1 MNDIDTITQMLVVIL
16 GVMVAVLVILTLIFI
31 VLKIKEKKK
40 NKSPYNDEKKLE
52 KKENTNKNTK
62 KSYSK
67 EYTKESIMNF
77 MEFEKIED
85 NMIVQK
91 KGKRF
96 LMAIECQGVNYD
108 LMSNVEK
115 VAVEEG
121 FQQFLNTLTHQI
133 QIYIQ
138 TRSVN
143 LEESIRRYQKRVKEI
158 EDNYRRMQFQY
169 NSAMQANTYNTE
181 QKNQM
186 EYEMTKQKNL
196 LEYATDL
203 LNDTKQMSLNRN
215 ILNKKYFIIVPYY
228 FEENNGEKYDY
239 EEIKNIAFSELYTKS
254 QSIIRTLSACSINGK
269 ILNSNELVDLL
280 YVAYNR
286 DEAEVFGIDKA
297 IKAGYTELY
306 STAPDV
312 FEKKIQALD
321 EQIRENAINKANEAI
336 QKVKSRQQ
344 QLAEEKED
352 SFEDAIEKM
361 AEMILSENREYVG
374 NEIAEEAIKELKKQI
389 KAQDKENGK
398 GGKNNEEKKEKA
410 RTRNGNSTKQ
420 Q

>member
-1 MNDIDTITQMLVVIL
+1 
-16 GVMVAVLVILTLIFI
+16 
-31 VLKIKEKKK
+31 
-40 NKSPYNDEKKLE
+40 
-52 KKENTNKNTK
+52 
-62 KSYSK
+62 
-67 EYTKESIMNF
+67 MNF

-254 QSIIRTLSACSINGK
+254 QSIIRTLSACSVSGK

-389 KAQDKENGK
+389 KAQEKENGK

>member
-1 MNDIDTITQMLVVIL
+1 MSENDTITQILVTILSVMIVI
-16 GVMVAVLVILTLIFI
+16 LVILTLIF
-31 VLKIKEKKK
+31 VALKVKEKKNEKKPYKKEK
-40 NKSPYNDEKKLE
+40 NKKIAND
-52 KKENTNKNTK
+52 NKNK
-62 KSYSK
+62 KTAKLK
-67 EYTKESIMNF
+67 EYTKESIMDF

-108 LMSNVEK
+108 LMSRVEK

-143 LEESIRRYQKRVKEI
+143 LEDSISRYQKRVKEI
-158 EDNYRRMQFQY
+158 EDNYRKMQFQY

-254 QSIIRTLSACSINGK
+254 QSIIRTLSACSISGK
-269 ILNSNELVDLL
+269 ILN
-280 YVAYNR
+280 
-286 DEAEVFGIDKA
+286 
-297 IKAGYTELY
+297 
-306 STAPDV
+306 
-312 FEKKIQALD
+312 
-321 EQIRENAINKANEAI
+321 
-336 QKVKSRQQ
+336 
-344 QLAEEKED
+344 
-352 SFEDAIEKM
+352 
-361 AEMILSENREYVG
+361 
-374 NEIAEEAIKELKKQI
+374 
-389 KAQDKENGK
+389 
-398 GGKNNEEKKEKA
+398 
-410 RTRNGNSTKQ
+410 
-420 Q
+420 

>member
-1 MNDIDTITQMLVVIL
+1 MSENDTITQILVTILSVMIVI
-16 GVMVAVLVILTLIFI
+16 LVILTLIF
-31 VLKIKEKKK
+31 VALKVKEKKNEKKPYKKEK
-40 NKSPYNDEKKLE
+40 NKKIAND
-52 KKENTNKNTK
+52 NKNK
-62 KSYSK
+62 KTAKLK
-67 EYTKESIMNF
+67 EYTKESIMDF

-108 LMSNVEK
+108 LMSRVEK

-143 LEESIRRYQKRVKEI
+143 LEDSISRYQKRVKEI
-158 EDNYRRMQFQY
+158 EDNYRKMQFQY

-254 QSIIRTLSACSINGK
+254 QSIIRTLSACSISGK

-286 DEAEVFGIDKA
+286 DDSDLFSAKKA
-297 IKAGYTELY
+297 MRAGFEDMY
-306 STAPDV
+306 STAPD
-312 FEKKIQALD
+312 ALD
-321 EQIRENAINKANEAI
+321 KKMRLLDQQIEEKGKDIAEQAVSEARTDKELMLKLREENMQQYAYDFAEDLIEENRNFVGNDIAETAKAKIKRKRKETEEGGIANENE
-336 QKVKSRQQ
+336 QKKTRG
-344 QLAEEKED
+344 
-352 SFEDAIEKM
+352 
-361 AEMILSENREYVG
+361 R
-374 NEIAEEAIKELKKQI
+374 
-389 KAQDKENGK
+389 KA
-398 GGKNNEEKKEKA
+398 
-410 RTRNGNSTKQ
+410 TTK
-420 Q
+420 

>member
-1 MNDIDTITQMLVVIL
+1 MTKIKRRVQKMSENDTITQILVTILSVMIVI
-16 GVMVAVLVILTLIFI
+16 LVILTLIF
-31 VLKIKEKKK
+31 VALKVKEKKNEKKPYKKEK
-40 NKSPYNDEKKLE
+40 NKKIAND
-52 KKENTNKNTK
+52 NKNK
-62 KSYSK
+62 KTAKLK
-67 EYTKESIMNF
+67 EYTKESIMDF

-108 LMSNVEK
+108 LMSRVEK

-143 LEESIRRYQKRVKEI
+143 LEDSISRYQKRVKEI
-158 EDNYRRMQFQY
+158 EDNYRKMQFQY

-239 EEIKNIAFSELYTKS
+239 EDIKNIAFSELYTKS
-254 QSIIRTLSACSINGK
+254 QSIIRTLSACSISGK

-280 YVAYNR
+280 YVAYN
-286 DEAEVFGIDKA
+286 F
-297 IKAGYTELY
+297 
-306 STAPDV
+306 P
-312 FEKKIQALD
+312 F
-321 EQIRENAINKANEAI
+321 
-336 QKVKSRQQ
+336 
-344 QLAEEKED
+344 
-352 SFEDAIEKM
+352 
-361 AEMILSENREYVG
+361 
-374 NEIAEEAIKELKKQI
+374 IAFTGFLE
-389 KAQDKENGK
+389 
-398 GGKNNEEKKEKA
+398 
-410 RTRNGNSTKQ
+410 
-420 Q
+420 

>member
-1 MNDIDTITQMLVVIL
+1 MSENDTITQILVTILSVMIVI
-16 GVMVAVLVILTLIFI
+16 LVILTLIF
-31 VLKIKEKKK
+31 VALKVKEKKNEKKPYKKEK
-40 NKSPYNDEKKLE
+40 NKKIAND
-52 KKENTNKNTK
+52 NKNK
-62 KSYSK
+62 KTAKLK
-67 EYTKESIMNF
+67 EYTKESIMDF

-108 LMSNVEK
+108 LMSRVEK

-143 LEESIRRYQKRVKEI
+143 LEDSISRYQKRVKEI
-158 EDNYRRMQFQY
+158 EDNYRKMQFQY

-254 QSIIRTLSACSINGK
+254 QSIIRTLSACSISGK

-389 KAQDKENGK
+389 KAQEKENGK

-410 RTRNGNSTKQ
+410 RTRNRNSTKQ

>member
-1 MNDIDTITQMLVVIL
+1 MSENDTITQIL
-16 GVMVAVLVILTLIFI
+16 VAVLSVMIVILVILTFIF
-31 VLKIKEKKK
+31 VALKVKEKK
-40 NKSPYNDEKKLE
+40 NEKKTY
-52 KKENTNKNTK
+52 KKERNKKIANDNKTTK
-62 KSYSK
+62 LK
-67 EYTKESIMNF
+67 EYTKESIMDF

-108 LMSNVEK
+108 LMSRVEK

-143 LEESIRRYQKRVKEI
+143 LEDSISRYQKRVKEI
-158 EDNYRRMQFQY
+158 EDNYRKMQFQY
-169 NSAMQANTYNTE
+169 NSAMQTNAYNTE

-186 EYEMTKQKNL
+186 EYEMTKQRNL

-344 QLAEEKED
+344 QLAEEKEN

-361 AEMILSENREYVG
+361 AELILSENREYVG
-374 NEIAEEAIKELKKQI
+374 NDIAEEAIKELKKQI
-389 KAQDKENGK
+389 KAQEKENGK
-398 GGKNNEEKKEKA
+398 GGKNNEEKKA

>member
-1 MNDIDTITQMLVVIL
+1 MNDIDTITQMLLGIL

-31 VLKIKEKKK
+31 VLKMKEKKK
-40 NKSPYNDEKKLE
+40 NKSLHNDEEKSE
-52 KKENTNKNTK
+52 KKESTNKNTK

-254 QSIIRTLSACSINGK
+254 QSIIRTLSACSVSGK

-389 KAQDKENGK
+389 KAQEKENGK